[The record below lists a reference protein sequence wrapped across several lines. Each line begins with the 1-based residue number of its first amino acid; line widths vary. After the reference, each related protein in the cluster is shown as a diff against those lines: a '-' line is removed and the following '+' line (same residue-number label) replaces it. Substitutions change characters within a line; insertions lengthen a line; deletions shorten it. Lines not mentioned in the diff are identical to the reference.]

1 MNTLFETATLD
12 GAISNVSN
20 RLRAN
25 NLFIIDNAVMK
36 SYAAI
41 RNVLIQTSQIYT
53 DRVGGISRDE
63 KELVRSL
70 TGDVFK
76 FVFYIESIRRYVF
89 DPLPL
94 LPADRFF
101 RYGNLSN
108 NIITLLTR
116 LGFSGTEINN
126 LDIGGL
132 VDDCY
137 RRYYASPKPDI
148 TCDYIIINVAIRE
161 IIEKLIPNGD
171 CSKLE
176 LFATYSI
183 INEEIIAIFNTLG
196 DTAIDLYDKMPH
208 VDIENLLLNVN
219 VEF

>member
-12 GAISNVSN
+12 EAMSNVSN

-53 DRVGGISRDE
+53 DRVGGITRDE
-63 KELVRSL
+63 KELARSL
-70 TGDVFK
+70 TGDAFK

-89 DPLPL
+89 DTLPL
-94 LPADRFF
+94 LPIDRAHK
-101 RYGNLSN
+101 YGNLSAGT
-108 NIITLLTR
+108 ITLLTR
-116 LGFSGTEINN
+116 LGFSDN

-137 RRYYASPKPDI
+137 RRYYASPKQDI
-148 TCDYIIINVAIRE
+148 TCDYVLINVAIRE
-161 IIEKLIPNGD
+161 IIERFIPNGD
-171 CSKLE
+171 YSKLE
-176 LFATYSI
+176 LFATDRV
-183 INEEIIAIFNTLG
+183 INEEVIEIFNIIG

-208 VDIENLLLNVN
+208 VDIENLLLDVN

>member
-1 MNTLFETATLD
+1 MNTLVELAALD
-12 GAISNVSN
+12 GAISEITNT
-20 RLRAN
+20 LQAN
-25 NLFIIDNAVMK
+25 NLFRIE
-36 SYAAI
+36 
-41 RNVLIQTSQIYT
+41 NVLASGYMSIRSVLVKTNQIYT
-53 DRVGGISRDE
+53 DRVEGIIRDE

-108 NIITLLTR
+108 NAVTLLTR

-137 RRYYASPKPDI
+137 RRYYASPKPDR

-176 LFATYSI
+176 LFATYSV

-196 DTAIDLYDKMPH
+196 DTAIDLRTKMPH

>member
-12 GAISNVSN
+12 GAMSNVSN

-108 NIITLLTR
+108 NVITLLTR

-132 VDDCY
+132 VDEGIVYRYKVINTDDRYDEMIRSNCY
-137 RRYYASPKPDI
+137 IWSSTNFWHILRDKPNQ
-148 TCDYIIINVAIRE
+148 Y
-161 IIEKLIPNGD
+161 L
-171 CSKLE
+171 S
-176 LFATYSI
+176 
-183 INEEIIAIFNTLG
+183 EIIARITW
-196 DTAIDLYDKMPH
+196 TTYS
-208 VDIENLLLNVN
+208 
-219 VEF
+219 VEVVPKPAE